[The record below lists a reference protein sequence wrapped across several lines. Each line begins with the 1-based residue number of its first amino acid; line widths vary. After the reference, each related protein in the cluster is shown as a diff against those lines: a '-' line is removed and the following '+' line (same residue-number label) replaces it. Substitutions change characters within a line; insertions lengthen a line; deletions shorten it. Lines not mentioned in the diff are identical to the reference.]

1 MSLLNFIVV
10 MIDII
15 HKILVM
21 LKNYLNYLKY
31 NILMFFLRSM
41 MDIFYILR
49 NIMIENP
56 RRKHN

>member
-10 MIDII
+10 MIYII

-21 LKNYLNYLKY
+21 LKSYLSYLKY
-31 NILMFFLRSM
+31 NILMLFLRSM
-41 MDIFYILR
+41 MNMFYISR
-49 NIMIENP
+49 NIMIENL